1 MRRVSPLDIFLIS
14 SQVIAFYWIIAGQGF
29 SMGRLKQS
37 AGEVEVDLGRYE
49 LRRSGRRIK
58 IEKKPMDLLIFL
70 LERREQMVYREDIV
84 KKLWRSD
91 LFIDTEKNVNNIVR
105 KLRTALGDNADK
117 PRFVETVVGKG
128 YRFVGPVRVID
139 AKYPPSDPGRNSGR
153 TDARRDG
160 SELSERSSIAV
171 LPPLLL
177 EKAADDQGLCLGFA
191 DALVSLLGNLSGV
204 DVLPTSAVLN
214 LPLELTPSEIAS
226 RLGVRFVV
234 HGALQFSKGQWR
246 LSLEM
251 LDTYLQRPSFRKK
264 CDIDMDRLASLEG
277 DVAKQI
283 SRVLNRPYRPGVVE
297 ERPRYSRDAMAYAEF
312 MRGYRITASGDAS
325 MMDQAS
331 HHLTNA
337 VTRDPMF
344 ALAHATLS
352 FACTTRHFEFDPA
365 SVWLEK
371 AEFHCRRALEIDA
384 SLPEGHVARAFLL
397 WGPSKNFQ
405 HLEAIADLKRALA
418 LQNNLPHAYNR
429 LGSILAHIGLL
440 DHSRAMFERG
450 RPFQPRKAV
459 SPSVVQVYVWSQ
471 EYDLARQQI
480 QAWRTESPSN
490 KYALYFAPYPAMMTG
505 DWKEAS
511 RLIEEALQLAPNE
524 PLIISLQALLHALVG
539 NRDAAIECVT
549 RACSSPKS
557 FGHSH
562 HTYYQIACTL
572 ALTGRRETAFEWLER
587 SVSTGFAC
595 WPYFLKD
602 PSLASLRSLPE
613 FELLISALQAK
624 YPDHLGLL

>member
-1 MRRVSPLDIFLIS
+1 
-14 SQVIAFYWIIAGQGF
+14 
-29 SMGRLKQS
+29 MGNSKQS
-37 AGEVEVDLGRYE
+37 TGDVEVDLGRYE
-49 LRRSGRRIK
+49 LRRSGLRIRFGK
-58 IEKKPMDLLIFL
+58 NPMELLIFL
-70 LERREQMVYREDIV
+70 LERREQMVSREEIA
-84 KKLWRSD
+84 KRLWRSD

-105 KLRTALGDNADK
+105 KLRTALGDNAER
-117 PRFVETVVGKG
+117 PRFLETVVGKG
-128 YRFVGPVRVID
+128 YRFVGPIRVID
-139 AKYPPSDPGRNSGR
+139 AKYPFFDPGRNSVR
-153 TDARRDG
+153 TDLRKDG
-160 SELSERSSIAV
+160 SDLGERTSIAV
-171 LPPLLL
+171 LPLLSL
-177 EKAADDQGLCLGFA
+177 EKATDDQGLCLGFA
-191 DALVSLLGNLSGV
+191 DALVSLLGNLCGV
-204 DVLPTSAVLN
+204 DVLPTSVVLN

-226 RLGVRFVV
+226 RLAVRFVV
-234 HGALQFSKGQWR
+234 HGAIQMSKGQWR

-251 LDTYLQRPSFRKK
+251 LDTYLQRPCFTKK

-277 DVAKQI
+277 DIAKQI
-283 SRVLNRPYRPGVVE
+283 SRALNRPYGPAIVE
-297 ERPRYSRDAMAYAEF
+297 QRPRYSRDPMAYAEF

-352 FACTTRHFEFDPA
+352 FACATRHFEFDPA

-418 LQNNLPHAYNR
+418 LQTNLPHAYNR

-459 SPSVVQVYVWSQ
+459 SPSIVQVYVWSQ

-480 QAWRTESPSN
+480 QTWRTDSPSN

-505 DWKEAS
+505 DWNEAS
-511 RLIEEALQLAPNE
+511 RLMEEALQFVPNE
-524 PLIISLQALLHALVG
+524 PLITSLHGLLHALMG

-602 PSLASLRSLPE
+602 PSLVSLRSLPE